1 MSGWKSNPNG
11 THFRSKRK
19 VGISSNKNNDYSSGT
34 QPSSIRPSTHKS
46 PKKSGMGIRA
56 DKDTDKKK
64 YQRALDTIH
73 KGNIPN
79 TDAYQPD
86 PLKASDEA
94 ELRLCTINLDGALQN
109 YASTDKAWEAMKNL
123 SKLMDNLPDETKQ
136 KYLEEINTIVNYR
149 LKKYYDNATYLYCG
163 TGIDELENM
172 LTHDNIGAGG
182 SRYSHVPVSVFP
194 ETSTEFTNDPNRK
207 DTKVLITFY
216 KDMIEEDVIFQGYDV
231 NTPYD
236 SEEIYTP
243 QGMKGADGGEVRIH
257 NKTVPYQG
265 KIKQLIFPDVKFDSF
280 YSSFLGSQEKIKQLI
295 FPGDCGY
302 ERESEIINRY
312 MFAPKEFSRDKK
324 ISIFV
329 EQQRSEEVLDC
340 IFDYEIRIN
349 KEKIIPPYPE
359 PEYDVYGEGY
369 WSGLSGCGMFVVPEP
384 EYDVYGEGYGDEKGR
399 YYTRAIQP
407 NEVNRTALSY
417 VNEEGRYHTRDYSS
431 TAQHIAEIESDI
443 IENMH
448 KNSAGAVD
456 RAIDYI
462 EYWLLG
468 DYGGPLV
475 DEAAVNIK
483 RRIKAGINV
492 MPPPYEPSTDE
503 ECIERYYLAF
513 PEQAQQIKSILQN
526 THVIKNQKLMRITA
540 DNKTND

>member
-1 MSGWKSNPNG
+1 MPGWKSNPNG

-34 QPSSIRPSTHKS
+34 QPSSIHPSTHKS

-64 YQRALDTIH
+64 YQRALDTIR
-73 KGNIPN
+73 KDSNTN

-94 ELRLCTINLDGALQN
+94 ELRLCTINFDGALQN

-216 KDMIEEDVIFQGYDV
+216 KDKIEEDVIFQGYDV

-280 YSSFLGSQEKIKQLI
+280 YFSFLGYQEKIKQLI
-295 FPGDCGY
+295 FPGDCGH
-302 ERESEIINRY
+302 ERESEIMHRY
-312 MFAPKEFSRDKK
+312 KFTSTEFSRDKK

-329 EQQRSEEVLDC
+329 EQQRSEEVLNR

-369 WSGLSGCGMFVVPEP
+369 
-384 EYDVYGEGYGDEKGR
+384 GDEKGS

-443 IENMH
+443 IETMH

-456 RAIDYI
+456 RAIEYI

-475 DEAAVNIK
+475 DEAAANIK

-492 MPPPYEPSTDE
+492 IPPPEEPSTHE

-526 THVIKNQKLMRITA
+526 THVIKNQELMEITA